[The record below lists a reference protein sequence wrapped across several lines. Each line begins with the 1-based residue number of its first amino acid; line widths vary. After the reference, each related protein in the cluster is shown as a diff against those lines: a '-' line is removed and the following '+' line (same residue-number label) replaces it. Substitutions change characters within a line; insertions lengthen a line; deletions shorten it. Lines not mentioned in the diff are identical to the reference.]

1 MFGYTIC
8 IFCCLFLYIFVCA
21 YIQTLVY
28 TLQLYCTILGMSKF
42 KTSYSEAFTKKV
54 GTELFL
60 LTYGALV
67 AQLIQDY
74 EDNDEINNQLDKMGY
89 NIGLRIADDFLARH
103 GQNKCTEFRETADMI
118 AKLGFKTYL
127 GLVPQVE
134 KWNPGDRSC
143 SLFFDHNPLAE
154 FVELPPEHASLWY
167 ANLLCGVLRGAL
179 EVVHL
184 EVEVKFLQD
193 VLRGDERTELYMR
206 CIRKIEDTVPPG
218 ED

>member
-1 MFGYTIC
+1 MARGK
-8 IFCCLFLYIFVCA
+8 A
-21 YIQTLVY
+21 
-28 TLQLYCTILGMSKF
+28 
-42 KTSYSEAFTKKV
+42 SYSEAFTKKI

-74 EDNDEINNQLDKMGY
+74 EDNDEINTQLDKMGY
-89 NIGLRIADDFLARH
+89 NIGLRLADDFLARH
-103 GQNKCTEFRETADMI
+103 AQSKCVEFRETADII
-118 AKLGFKTYL
+118 AKFGFKTYL
-127 GLVPQVE
+127 GLVPLVD
-134 KWNPGDRSC
+134 KWNPSDRSC
-143 SLFFDHNPLAE
+143 CLVFDHNPLAE

-167 ANLLCGVLRGAL
+167 ANILCGVLRGAL

-193 VLRGDERTELYMR
+193 VLRGDDRTELYIR
-206 CIRKIEDTVPPG
+206 CVRKIEDTVPPG